1 MTWDMPSDKTCPKCS
16 SFVTQK
22 TKGNII
28 TYKCS
33 NTECDYLEEEQK
45 QGKGKGKSTSKSKA

>member
-1 MTWDMPSDKTCPKCS
+1 MPSDKTCPKCS